1 MTTEEKRAYL
11 EKMHRDRGYSL
22 EAHKIM
28 VENDMEWVKAYEPF
42 IQATYVGQRTLD
54 RKTKE
59 LLQIVVE
66 TALRADLEQ
75 IRAHMRVALENGA
88 TPREIFEALEAVAMP
103 MGMLAFY
110 KGVTAWGAEVGA
122 QPEKDKP

>member
-1 MTTEEKRAYL
+1 MTTEEQQAYL
-11 EKMHRDRGYSL
+11 QNMHLDRGYSL

-42 IQATYVGQRTLD
+42 IKATYVGQRALD

-66 TALRADLEQ
+66 TALRADVEQ
-75 IRAHMRVALENGA
+75 IRAHIRVALENGA
-88 TPREIFEALEAVAMP
+88 TAREILEAMEAVAMP

-110 KGVTAWGAEVGA
+110 KGVTAWGAEVDVVP
-122 QPEKDKP
+122 QQDKG